1 MILICGNGIHMVGYN
16 NKLFV
21 WSKSEDNLGPEI
33 LRPPLS
39 KFISNRN
46 RFFYFT
52 LVLKQYL
59 YTYLVVSTTKATV
72 PASLRSVGVHFAGL
86 E

>member
-1 MILICGNGIHMVGYN
+1 MVGYN
-16 NKLFV
+16 NILFV

-39 KFISNRN
+39 KFISNRD
-46 RFFYFT
+46 RISYFT
-52 LVLKQYL
+52 LVFKQYL
-59 YTYLVVSTTKATV
+59 YTYAVVSTANATFPAKA
-72 PASLRSVGVHFAGL
+72 RSVGAHFAGL